1 MVAKEAGKSFFPCNT
16 LNRRDRVTISHHGGA
31 IIDLTDIQRLILH
44 NLCRATQGSKGAHVP
59 KTYFMS
65 KPALQDHK
73 AKKALR
79 DLVALNY
86 VLQHPTGGGMTYALD
101 ERGLEVCRKLREE
114 LKRL

>member
-1 MVAKEAGKSFFPCNT
+1 M
-16 LNRRDRVTISHHGGA
+16 
-31 IIDLTDIQRLILH
+31 ILH

-59 KTYFMS
+59 KAYFMGR
-65 KPALQDHK
+65 PELQGRK
-73 AKKALR
+73 AGKALR

-101 ERGLEVCRKLREE
+101 ERGLEECRKLREE

>member
-1 MVAKEAGKSFFPCNT
+1 MVAKEAGKSFFPYNT

-31 IIDLTDIQRLILH
+31 IIDLTDIQKLILQS
-44 NLCRATQGSKGAHVP
+44 LCTATQGGKGSHVP

-86 VLQHPTGGGMTYALD
+86 VLQHPTGGEMTYALD

-114 LKRL
+114 LRRL

>member
-1 MVAKEAGKSFFPCNT
+1 MPLLEVKSQN
-16 LNRRDRVTISHHGGA
+16 DS
-31 IIDLTDIQRLILH
+31 DLTDIQRLILH

-59 KTYFMS
+59 KAYFMGR
-65 KPALQDHK
+65 PELQGRK
-73 AKKALR
+73 AGKALR